1 MKLITVN
8 RNRSLDDIRV
18 RFAQIRTV
26 RMNAFIAIVFASL
39 LSRLGY
45 QMARTPVLPIFAAD
59 LGAMPELIGVIVA
72 ASTVTGVFFKL
83 PSGALSDVLGR
94 KRMMVLGA
102 LFFAAPPFLYPFVH
116 DPWSLLVLR
125 FIHGFATAIFSP
137 VASAYVASLA
147 ETGRGA
153 RLGWFSSANDIGA
166 TGGPLI
172 GGFVL
177 YFTASFSLTYLLV
190 GALGVLTLLVV
201 LLLPDVDRPVT
212 QAKTFAAR
220 AAEFWQGLAEVFRT
234 PPIFVAAG
242 IEAVMYL
249 GYGAFLGFLPIYAK
263 KVGLNDAEIAI
274 VLGTQLAIAMVAKP
288 ISGRLSDRVGRIPVI
303 VIGLLLCATALPLI
317 FRSESLTAF
326 VLLAPL
332 LGLGV
337 GAVTPVTN
345 ALIADLASARRLGA
359 AMGVF
364 GTIWDV
370 GEAAGPMIAGFLIG
384 GLGYAST
391 FDVLAL
397 LTVAVS
403 IGVVVLVRDPKT
415 AIVGQRPS
423 E

>member
-1 MKLITVN
+1 
-8 RNRSLDDIRV
+8 
-18 RFAQIRTV
+18 
-26 RMNAFIAIVFASL
+26 MNAFVAIVFASL

-45 QMARTPVLPIFAAD
+45 QMARSPVLPIFAAE
-59 LGAMPELIGVIVA
+59 LGALPELIGVIVA

-102 LFFAAPPFLYPFVH
+102 LFFAVPPFLYPFVH
-116 DPWSLLVLR
+116 EAWSLLALR
-125 FIHGFATAIFSP
+125 FFHGFATAIFSP

-166 TGGPLI
+166 TAGPLI

-177 YFTASFSLTYLLV
+177 YFTSSFSLTYLLV

-201 LLLPDVDRPVT
+201 LLLPDVDRPASD
-212 QAKTFAAR
+212 AKTFAAR
-220 AAEFWQGLAEVFRT
+220 AAEFRRGVAEVFRT

-249 GYGAFLGFLPIYAK
+249 GYGAFIGFLPIYAK
-263 KVGLNDAEIAI
+263 TVGLNDAQIAI
-274 VLGTQLAIAMVAKP
+274 VLGAQLILAMLAKP
-288 ISGRLSDRVGRIPVI
+288 VSGRLSDRVGRIPVI
-303 VIGLLLCATALPLI
+303 VVGLMLCAAALPLI
-317 FRSESLTAF
+317 FRSESLAAF
-326 VLLAPL
+326 VLVAPL

-345 ALIADLASARRLGA
+345 ALIADLALARHLGA

-364 GTIWDV
+364 GTIWDI
-370 GEAAGPMIAGFLIG
+370 GEAAGPMIAGVLIG
-384 GLGYAST
+384 GLGYAAT
-391 FDVLAL
+391 FDVLAAV
-397 LTVAVS
+397 TVAVTL
-403 IGVVVLVRDPKT
+403 GVTALVRDPKQV
-415 AIVGQRPS
+415 ANRAS
-423 E
+423 